1 MSTLN
6 TPDPT
11 HFQPLLI
18 DGRTYSYAST
28 FTHGVNKPKLFVSE
42 SDDSSVVVK
51 HFQNS
56 TLARVAMGAFQT
68 WEQVRET
75 LVHAGFPDILDVDP
89 TRQITEYVH
98 GVPLG
103 LIPDRDIASTID
115 LVRVFL
121 SSITHHLDLL
131 SRLDLQHGDIKI
143 DNMIA
148 RQSSLTPYP
157 ASTMLIDFDFL
168 HPIDQCT
175 DDHIGTAMC
184 TPPEF
189 FRSNISHRTRDIY
202 SLGFSSI
209 HALMGDCDRFQF
221 HKQPWA
227 NGYFH
232 GSYDM
237 IRSYRERHGMP
248 SDIIRDGIN
257 HMRKTLLPSAPQREQ
272 ELEQILDFISASIQN
287 DPYARPQNGCEI
299 RQMLHL

>member
-1 MSTLN
+1 MSAPN

-11 HFQPLLI
+11 HFQPLHI
-18 DGRTYSYAST
+18 DGKTYTYDST
-28 FTHGVNKPKLFVSE
+28 FAHGVNKPKLFVSE
-42 SDDSSVVVK
+42 SGDSSVVVK

-56 TLARVAMGAFQT
+56 TFARVAMGAFQT
-68 WEQVRET
+68 WQQVRET
-75 LVHAGFPDILDVDP
+75 LVRAGFPDILDVDS
-89 TRQITEYVH
+89 TRQISEYVQ
-98 GVPLG
+98 GVPLS
-103 LIPDRDIASTID
+103 LIPDRDITSTID

-131 SRLDLQHGDIKI
+131 SQLDLQHGDVKI
-143 DNMIA
+143 DNMVA
-148 RQSSLTPYP
+148 RQSPLTPHP

-168 HPIDQCT
+168 HLIDRCT
-175 DDHIGTAMC
+175 DDHIGTPMC

-209 HALMGDCDRFQF
+209 YALMGDCDRFKF
-221 HKQPWA
+221 HEQPWA

-232 GSYDM
+232 GSYYM

-248 SDIIRDGIN
+248 SDIIRDGVN
-257 HMRKTLLPSAPQREQ
+257 HMRKILLPSAPQREQ

-287 DPYARPQNGCEI
+287 DPYARPQNGREVREMI
-299 RQMLHL
+299 GL